1 MHILDTDTLSH
12 LHAGNQNVIR
22 TIQQLPDPYISTT
35 IVTKVEMLRGRIDY
49 ILKAKAGQ
57 DLLKAQQLFYRT
69 DELLSQIEVMAVTQD
84 AANRLA
90 ELVAIPHLRKVRRA
104 DLIIASIT
112 LSHRATLVTRNL
124 RHFRQISGLK
134 VTNWVD

>member
-12 LHAGNQNVIR
+12 LHAGKQNVIR

-69 DELLSQIEVMAVTQD
+69 EELLSQIEVMAVTQD
-84 AANRLA
+84 AAKRLA
-90 ELVAIPHLRKVRRA
+90 ALVAIPHLRKVGRA

-124 RHFRQISGLK
+124 RHFRQIAGLK

>member
-1 MHILDTDTLSH
+1 
-12 LHAGNQNVIR
+12 
-22 TIQQLPDPYISTT
+22 
-35 IVTKVEMLRGRIDY
+35 
-49 ILKAKAGQ
+49 
-57 DLLKAQQLFYRT
+57 
-69 DELLSQIEVMAVTQD
+69 MAVTQD
-84 AANRLA
+84 AVSRLA
-90 ELVAIPHLRKVRRA
+90 ELVEIPTLRKVGRA

>member
-1 MHILDTDTLSH
+1 MHILDIDTLSH

-22 TIQQLPDPYISTT
+22 AIEQLPDPDISTT
-35 IVTKVEMLRGRIDY
+35 IITKVEMLRGRIDY

-57 DLLKAQQLFYRT
+57 DLLKAQQLFDRT
-69 DELLSQIEVMAVTQD
+69 EELLSQIEVMAVTQD

-90 ELVAIPHLRKVRRA
+90 ELVAIPPLRKVGRA

-124 RHFRQISGLK
+124 RHFRQISGLR